1 MSLQHEIARKRPFDL
16 PEQEAWLNLQRT
28 ASRLA
33 EPFDRLFRDHGLSQA
48 TYNVLRILR
57 GVHAEP
63 QPQPEPD
70 PNRGA
75 GAQAGVGPT
84 GLPSGEICRRMV
96 SRGADVTRLV
106 DRLAREGLVERHRDG
121 EDRRVVHVAIT
132 PAGLERLAAL
142 DAPIRELH
150 RSQLAAVPA
159 ADLAALNDLLVRVRQ
174 VAADAAA
181 SPERSD
187 PA

>member
-1 MSLQHEIARKRPFDL
+1 MSLQHETARKRPFDL
-16 PEQEAWLNLQRT
+16 PEQEAWLNLQRS

-33 EPFDRLFRDHGLSQA
+33 EPFDRLFREHGLSQA

-57 GVHAEP
+57 GVHNEP
-63 QPQPEPD
+63 E
-70 PNRGA
+70 A
-75 GAQAGVGPT
+75 GAS

-121 EDRRVVHVAIT
+121 EDRRVVLVVIT
-132 PAGLERLAAL
+132 AAGLERLAGI
-142 DAPIRELH
+142 DAPVREMH
-150 RSQLAAVPA
+150 QSQLAAMSA

-174 VAADAAA
+174 AAEDAAP
-181 SPERSD
+181 SPDRSD
-187 PA
+187 RA